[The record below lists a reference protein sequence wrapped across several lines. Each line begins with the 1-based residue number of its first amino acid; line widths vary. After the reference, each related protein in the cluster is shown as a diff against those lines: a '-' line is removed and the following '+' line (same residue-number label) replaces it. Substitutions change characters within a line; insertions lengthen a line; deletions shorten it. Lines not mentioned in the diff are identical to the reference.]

1 MPTQSQLMSDS
12 YIEGMLRGDI
22 APFMR
27 HINAQLHVGSRWGS
41 DYDDELS
48 RLAPRL
54 TALIDDAADAYCVNG
69 RSAGV
74 SEFFSGNECFSVISG
89 ELRDILS
96 SPRNDSYWQRR
107 TMTALMLVSRGVGV
121 ATIIALPTQ
130 LLVTLLSSAT
140 RSGLQLRLDTAN
152 ALERMANLLSVIYAE
167 AIVHLMAEAA
177 GSSMN
182 IFVQLMRG
190 YWISRGK

>member
-1 MPTQSQLMSDS
+1 
-12 YIEGMLRGDI
+12 
-22 APFMR
+22 
-27 HINAQLHVGSRWGS
+27 
-41 DYDDELS
+41 
-48 RLAPRL
+48 
-54 TALIDDAADAYCVNG
+54 
-69 RSAGV
+69 
-74 SEFFSGNECFSVISG
+74 
-89 ELRDILS
+89 
-96 SPRNDSYWQRR
+96 
-107 TMTALMLVSRGVGV
+107 MTALMLVSRGVGV

>member
-1 MPTQSQLMSDS
+1 MSDS

-41 DYDDELS
+41 DYDYELS
-48 RLAPRL
+48 KLAPRL
-54 TALIDDAADAYCVNG
+54 TALIDDVANAYCVNG

-74 SEFFSGNECFSVISG
+74 NEFFSGSECISLIGG

-96 SPRNDSYWQRR
+96 SPRDDSYWQRR
-107 TMTALMLVSRGVGV
+107 AMIALMLVSRGVGV

-130 LLVTLLSSAT
+130 LLVTLLSSAA
-140 RSGLQLRLDTAN
+140 RSGLQLRLDTAT

-167 AIVHLMAEAA
+167 AIVHLMSEAS

-182 IFVQLMRG
+182 IFIQLMRSF
-190 YWISRGK
+190 WTSRSK